1 MLRSTLLLGWL
12 AVLTAGIGCG
22 DDAVGAGGGGGSASS
37 GATGNTTGSSEL
49 TSATGST
56 SSSTGSGG
64 DDLAALSDTFDGAT
78 LDASWSVFNDAALD
92 ATVSG
97 GALHL
102 ELTSAALW
110 FQASQGTLVH
120 KSITGDFRVTA
131 TVHARKTSA
140 PAEPPD
146 ATIHLGGLMAR
157 DPASDA
163 GMENYVFIV
172 VGFDENDVSV
182 ETKSTTNDTSDYI
195 GPTWPSTEAELRLC
209 RVGSSFHLYK
219 RPVGGATWQEAI
231 VYDRPDLP
239 ATLQVGPNAYS
250 LTTPDLT
257 VDVDEVTFARVST
270 VADCTL

>member
-1 MLRSTLLLGWL
+1 LVV
-12 AVLTAGIGCG
+12 AVCAVAGCG
-22 DDAVGAGGGGGSASS
+22 DDGANAGGAGGGSTAS
-37 GATGNTTGSSEL
+37 TTGSSEL
-49 TSATGST
+49 TAASST
-56 SSSTGSGG
+56 SSGM

-78 LDASWSVFNDAALD
+78 LDPAWTVFNDAALD
-92 ATVSG
+92 ATVEG
-97 GALHL
+97 GSLHL
-102 ELTSAALW
+102 ELTAAALW

-120 KSITGDFRVTA
+120 KSVTGDFRVTA

-157 DPASDA
+157 DPASES

-182 ETKSTTNDTSDYI
+182 ETKSTTNDVSDYV
-195 GPTWPSTEAELRLC
+195 GPTWPQTEAELRLC
-209 RVGSSFHLYK
+209 RVGSSFRLYK
-219 RPVGGATWQEAI
+219 RPVGGTTWEEAM
-231 VYDRPDLP
+231 VYDRPDMP

-250 LTTPDLT
+250 LTMPDLT